1 MSKIRLIEKTT
12 DISKLEMSKIPWDV
26 EVYGIPYQ
34 VVRIKGY
41 AHTIGGRHGEN
52 NLWMYP
58 RNESPTHENLIE
70 YQCDGCGVCWGIKY
84 EPHNYIRSKWDESE
98 CFTSGGVTIT
108 RNGKDFYFCRGGIDE
123 AKVLI
128 RKLEDHP
135 IFLNEYGW
143 KDKIIGRKVWWR
155 SEPAIVRSYID
166 KQACVM
172 LEPDGIENFT
182 TPAEF
187 ADEEGDNYYEE
198 GDVKVE
204 IFDSHIWWFRD

>member
-1 MSKIRLIEKTT
+1 MSKLRLIEKTT
-12 DISKLEMSKIPWDV
+12 DISKLEMTKMPWDV

-41 AHTIGGRHGEN
+41 VHTIGGRHGEN
-52 NLWMYP
+52 DLWMYP
-58 RNESPTHENLIE
+58 RNASPTHENLIE

-84 EPHNYIRSKWDESE
+84 EPHNYVRSKWDESE

-123 AKVLI
+123 ARVLI
-128 RKLEDHP
+128 RRLEEHP
-135 IFLNEYGW
+135 IFLSEYGW
-143 KDKIIGRKVWWR
+143 KDKVVGRKVWWR

-172 LEPDGIENFT
+172 LKPDGIEKFT

-187 ADEEGDNYYEE
+187 ADEEGDNYYED
-198 GDVKVE
+198 GDVKAE